1 MPPNNFFPP
10 DLPTVAWEPY
20 QMMRTREDVQSWN
33 ISYPFGPVPFKY
45 QHLIRQNYFAATSYM
60 DYEVG
65 RLLSEL
71 EKAGFADNTII
82 SFKGDHGNAMFY
94 LKGEGER

>member
-1 MPPNNFFPP
+1 MLYSF
-10 DLPTVAWEPY
+10 
-20 QMMRTREDVQSWN
+20 QR
-33 ISYPFGPVPFKY
+33 
-45 QHLIRQNYFAATSYM
+45 LIRQNYFAATSYM

-82 SFKGDHGNAMFY
+82 SFKGDHGNDMVFFGWGGVS
-94 LKGEGER
+94 L